1 MAKIILSP
9 LAIQDLKD
17 IYDYISLD
25 SSYYAGIVIEKLLNN
40 LSRLEDF
47 PLKGRVVPEFE
58 NPLIREIFE
67 YSYRI
72 IYRIEHAELIAIARF
87 FHQSRILKSIN

>member
-9 LAIQDLKD
+9 LAVQDLKD
-17 IYDYISLD
+17 IHDYISLNLA
-25 SSYYAGIVIEKLLNN
+25 YYANIVIDRLLSQ

-47 PLKGRVVPEFE
+47 PLKGRVVPEFG
-58 NPLIREIFE
+58 NPPVREIFE

-72 IYRIEHAELIAIARF
+72 VYRIEMAELIAIARF

>member
-1 MAKIILSP
+1 MAV
-9 LAIQDLKD
+9 QDLKD
-17 IYDYISLD
+17 IHDYISLD
-25 SSYYAGIVIEKLLNN
+25 SPYYADIVIERLINQ

-47 PLKGRVVPEFE
+47 PLKGRVVPELE